1 MKIQSVFAMTAA
13 IAIFGINSM
22 PAMSQSQTGCDVKLR
37 ASSPGARINVRSGPG
52 TQYSS
57 PHYGV
62 AGDRVVVLRGNSVD
76 GNVDGFA
83 IASDP
88 MATKGQSQISKER
101 RSRMD
106 SLRLTRQLPLLV

>member
-1 MKIQSVFAMTAA
+1 MKIYSVFAMTAA
-13 IAIFGINSM
+13 IAIFGINPM
-22 PAMSQSQTGCDVKLR
+22 PAISQSQTGCDVKLR
-37 ASSPGARINVRSGPG
+37 ATSPGARINVRSGPG

-83 IASDP
+83 IARDRNGDQWVKVKFPKSG
-88 MATKGQSQISKER
+88 AQGWIR
-101 RSRMD
+101 RD
-106 SLRLTRQLPLLV
+106 LLGNFRC

>member
-1 MKIQSVFAMTAA
+1 MKIHSVFAMTAA
-13 IAIFGINSM
+13 IAIFGINPM
-22 PAMSQSQTGCDVKLR
+22 LAMSQSQTGCDVKLR
-37 ASSPGARINVRSGPG
+37 SSSPGARINVRSGPG

-83 IASDP
+83 IASDRQGYQWV
-88 MATKGQSQISKER
+88 KVKFSKSGAQGWIR
-101 RSRMD
+101 RD
-106 SLRLTRQLPLLV
+106 LLGNFRC

>member
-1 MKIQSVFAMTAA
+1 MKIHSVFAMTAA
-13 IAIFGINSM
+13 IAIFGINPM

-83 IASDP
+83 IASDRQ
-88 MATKGQSQISKER
+88 GYQCQSKIFKEW

-106 SLRLTRQLPLLV
+106 SP